1 MQRFYLLYKQGENPD
16 CFMCMF
22 YVAIRFAIL
31 QAALLCREHGRE
43 YAWWDG
49 LIVPTFH
56 NSDVEIKINR

>member
-16 CFMCMF
+16 CFVCMF

-31 QAALLCREHGRE
+31 QEHGRE

-49 LIVPTFH
+49 L
-56 NSDVEIKINR
+56 N